1 MIHRA
6 CLVALVLWA
15 AHLHAPALLFGQGSR
30 PNNPVVRIS
39 APQQRVEMIV
49 NSSRIL
55 TLEQKIPQAQVNNP
69 EVVDIKPL
77 SANQIQLIAKKT
89 GVTQVNLWDQH
100 GRIYTVDVVVR
111 GDARE
116 LEMAI
121 KHFFPHATIKVYPLA
136 NSVVLYG
143 HTNNP
148 NDVARIA
155 ELASDYFPKV
165 INNITVGGVQQVL
178 LHVKVMEVSRTKL
191 RTLGFDWAK
200 ITGDDFII
208 SGASDLLT
216 ATTSA
221 TATVASNSGVN
232 MAFGIVSGNDA
243 FFGVLEALRR
253 NNVVKVLAEPTLV
266 TVSGRPAYF
275 QVGGEFPVLI
285 PQSLGTVSVE
295 YKPYGTQVDFVPIV
309 LANGNIRLEVRPRVS
324 EIDESRSVVLGS
336 ISVPALRTRT
346 VDTGVEMR
354 AGQVLA
360 IAGLV
365 QTRMEAETKGF
376 PWAAD
381 VPYLGALFR
390 RQSNVEN
397 EVELLILVR
406 PELVSAVE
414 PHELPPG
421 GPGTFTASPNDCELY
436 LKGYIEVP
444 RCGLPMPGG
453 PAPVQL
459 PQEGSSAEPVQPAL
473 KQGARGAALR
483 RIPAVPVAT
492 TGKTS
497 PRPGVRPR
505 QAPSAANRTP
515 APLRNRYTRPP
526 GFIGPVG
533 YDDLK

>member
-1 MIHRA
+1 MTYRA
-6 CLVALVLWA
+6 RLLALVLSLPLLGFAPGRLWA
-15 AHLHAPALLFGQGSR
+15 QANRSAGPII
-30 PNNPVVRIS
+30 RIS
-39 APQQRVEMIV
+39 AAQQRVEMIV

-55 TLEQKIPQAQVNNP
+55 TLEKKIPQAQVNNP

-89 GVTQVNLWDQH
+89 GVTQVNLWDQQ

-221 TATVASNSGVN
+221 TVTSNSGVN

-285 PQSLGTVSVE
+285 PQSLGTVSVQ

-324 EIDESRSVVLGS
+324 EIDDSRSVILGS

-376 PWAAD
+376 PWVAD

-390 RQSNVEN
+390 RQNNREN

-421 GPGTFTASPNDCELY
+421 GPGTFTASPNDCEMY
-436 LKGYIEVP
+436 LKGYLEVP
-444 RCGLPMPGG
+444 RCGLPMPGTA
-453 PAPVQL
+453 APVQL
-459 PQEGSSAEPVQPAL
+459 PQQSGPSAEPIQPPQS
-473 KQGARGAALR
+473 QGKGAAVLR
-483 RIPAVPVAT
+483 RIPAVP
-492 TGKTS
+492 TS
-497 PRPGVRPR
+497 ARHAARPR
-505 QAPSAANRTP
+505 TTRPPATPGRPPGPSQ
-515 APLRNRYTRPP
+515 LRNRYTRPP

-533 YDDLK
+533 YDDAR